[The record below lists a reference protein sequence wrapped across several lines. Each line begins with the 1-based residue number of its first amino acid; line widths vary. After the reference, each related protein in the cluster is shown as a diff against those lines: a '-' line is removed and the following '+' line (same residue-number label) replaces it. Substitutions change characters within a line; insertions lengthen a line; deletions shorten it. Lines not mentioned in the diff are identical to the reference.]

1 MRHARGCE
9 IRRDERSFPHF
20 RTYVHRGIYIYMFSQ
35 TYLHINTRIGRC
47 PRSRY
52 VGALFRWGIRHR
64 SCSRHEIKAIDRR
77 CTGCTLQDTRTGTNW
92 WAIDDLSAN
101 LDANW
106 FHFVNERSVLRNMH
120 FFTSLSQ
127 ASYSLFKSS
136 SKIYCWL
143 FHVTFEMIF
152 SGQNIWWN
160 SNIDLNISLLF
171 IINYIITYHEYY

>member
-1 MRHARGCE
+1 MHADVRYVGMNAV
-9 IRRDERSFPHF
+9 F
-20 RTYVHRGIYIYMFSQ
+20 RTSVHTYTEVYMFSQ

-77 CTGCTLQDTRTGTNW
+77 CTGCTLQDTLTGTNW

-106 FHFVNERSVLRNMH
+106 FHFVNEIAKGAFYVICI
-120 FFTSLSQ
+120 FSQ
-127 ASYSLFKSS
+127 AYRKPRIRFLNLPQKYIAGYFTWHLKWYFQV
-136 SKIYCWL
+136 KISD
-143 FHVTFEMIF
+143 EI
-152 SGQNIWWN
+152 QI
-160 SNIDLNISLLF
+160 
-171 IINYIITYHEYY
+171 